1 MIIFHLATL
10 FLTFC
15 FISSEVFYMFRSDP
29 TLWCFPSSVNTFMFE
44 DSIDFW
50 VLLKIKRQL
59 SVFFFNAALKGITV
73 FTDLQAETV
82 QFHWKLPDLISPSFF
97 FFPHSPFLL
106 LSTVWGLHP
115 RQQWNHLVS
124 RLSRLLSTQPE
135 LYMDNRDLSWQ
146 RLAQTLCQR
155 MTQSNFHSHTVSFG
169 LSERPFFYFAEPAV
183 FQRLEGLPWGCVTIG
198 WLSTEV
204 PLFGWAP
211 ALNRHSPIC
220 RISLDECSY

>member
-97 FFPHSPFLL
+97 FFSLTLLFSCSALCGGYIQGNSGTILSPGFPDFYPHNLNC
-106 LSTVWGLHP
+106 TWIIE
-115 RQQWNHLVS
+115 
-124 RLSRLLSTQPE
+124 T
-135 LYMDNRDLSWQ
+135 
-146 RLAQTLCQR
+146 
-155 MTQSNFHSHTVSFG
+155 SHG
-169 LSERPFFYFAEPAV
+169 K
-183 FQRLEGLPWGCVTIG
+183 G
-198 WLSTEV
+198 
-204 PLFGWAP
+204 
-211 ALNRHSPIC
+211 
-220 RISLDECSY
+220 